1 MIAAFL
7 AAAVPL
13 AHLVHRIVSRDNGGN
28 MVGNMG
34 GRMGGNMRE
43 NARDPKSR
51 DVNRRPA

>member
-34 GRMGGNMRE
+34 GNMRE